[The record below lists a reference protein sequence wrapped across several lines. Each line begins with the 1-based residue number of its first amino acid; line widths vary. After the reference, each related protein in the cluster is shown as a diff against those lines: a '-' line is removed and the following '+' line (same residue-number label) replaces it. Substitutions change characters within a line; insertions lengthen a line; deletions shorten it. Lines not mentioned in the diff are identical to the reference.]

1 MPLDLEKYREKL
13 IIERD
18 RLIDDV
24 NAIGSLARSDPSE
37 DRTVDDSAQVMGEGM
52 DIDARVAEMKHA
64 RLERIEAALQ
74 SIGTG
79 TYGICKKCG
88 KEIDPRRLDAE
99 PAAITCMDCQTAEEK
114 NFEAPTL

>member
-1 MPLDLEKYREKL
+1 MALDLQKYREKL
-13 IIERD
+13 IFERD

-24 NAIGSLARSDPSE
+24 GAIGDFTRLDQNETRTGE
-37 DRTVDDSAQVMGEGM
+37 DNAQLMGERIE
-52 DIDARVAEMKHA
+52 IDARVIEMKHA

-99 PAAITCMDCQTAEEK
+99 PTAITCMDCLPAEEK
-114 NFEAPTL
+114 NFDAPTL